1 MNAIVFSPGDMVRA
15 RGREWIVLPSPSEEL
30 LNVRPLSGTDDDA
43 QLIAPALETSP
54 VSAASFAAPTSDRL
68 DTQDGARLLADALP
82 HISQM
87 GMEKSGN
94 LGGIV

>member
-1 MNAIVFSPGDMVRA
+1 MVKLDLVVNAWDAFWFP
-15 RGREWIVLPSPSEEL
+15 EL
-30 LNVRPLSGTDDDA
+30 A
-43 QLIAPALETSP
+43 
-54 VSAASFAAPTSDRL
+54 
-68 DTQDGARLLADALP
+68 